1 MESKGLQRL
10 EEVVRRLASQHGQA
24 SVRAGQLAAA
34 LTKSREEI
42 EKLKAL
48 NFRFKTERVETRK
61 KIDAVIKRIDRMAEA
76 SSGEAPDGE
85 PGDSDPGSRGQG
97 RGPDLGHEEGR

>member
-10 EEVVRRLASQHGQA
+10 EDAVRRLATQHGQA

-42 EKLKAL
+42 EKLKAQ
-48 NFRFKTERVETRK
+48 NFRYKTERVETRK
-61 KIDAVIKRIDRMAEA
+61 KIDTVIKRLDRMTETA
-76 SSGEAPDGE
+76 S
-85 PGDSDPGSRGQG
+85 GQ
-97 RGPDLGHEEGR
+97 DHEEGD